1 MKAILLDAPG
11 LPSSLRIGELPDPV
25 PSPNEVLVRVQ
36 ATSLNP
42 VDFKVAAIGS
52 DLWTYPHVLGV
63 DAAGIIEQVG
73 AKVSDWL
80 PGDRVF
86 YHTTWRRPGPYAE
99 LNTVPSHTIA
109 RIPESVNYVDAAA
122 IPCAGLTAYSSLYR
136 RLHAKSGDLVLVH
149 SGSGGVGGF
158 AIQLAKRAGATVVT
172 TCSAANTDYVRKLG
186 ADEVVDYRSE
196 NVFERAR
203 AIAGP
208 RLFDAIIDT
217 IGPKNGVDNLR
228 LLAPEGGVAFIAGLP
243 DLSRL
248 DDLPYSIAIHDIGL
262 GGVLVAPPFRR
273 QQEDLAKMASEMIA
287 LVQQARCT
295 PQSHGSYHWNI
306 FREAWPLWPKDMSE
320 ARSLLSWCNGHES
333 RSDRSLLKAVV
344 AARARRPGLP
354 AVRPMI
360 TAGGTK

>member
-1 MKAILLDAPG
+1 MKAILLDAPSP
-11 LPSSLRIGELPDPV
+11 PSSLRIGELEDPV
-25 PSPNEVLVRVQ
+25 PSPNEVLVRVH

-63 DAAGIIEQVG
+63 DAAGIIEQAG
-73 AKVSDWL
+73 AKASDWL

-86 YHTTWRRPGPYAE
+86 YHTTWRKPGTYAE

-136 RLHAKSGDLVLVH
+136 RLHGKSGDLILVH

-158 AIQLAKRAGATVVT
+158 AIQLAKRSGATVVT
-172 TCSAANTDYVRKLG
+172 TCSAANADYVRKLG

-203 AIAGP
+203 EIAGP

-228 LLAPEGGVAFIAGLP
+228 LLGPEGGVAFIAGLP
-243 DLSRL
+243 DLSRI
-248 DDLPYSIAIHDIGL
+248 DELPYSVAIHDIGL
-262 GGVLVAPPFRR
+262 GGVLVAPQFRR
-273 QQEDLAKMASEMIA
+273 QQEDLAKMASEMIS
-287 LVQQARCT
+287 LVERAKIRSTVSQVISLDEI
-295 PQSHGSYHWNI
+295 PQSLATLA
-306 FREAWPLWPKDMSE
+306 E
-320 ARSLLSWCNGHES
+320 GHV
-333 RSDRSLLKAVV
+333 RGKIV
-344 AARARRPGLP
+344 AALNLNS
-354 AVRPMI
+354 
-360 TAGGTK
+360 